1 MNAAQCFRFFP
12 KMSYGASRAWVNI
25 SLARSAI
32 DVWLSGALT
41 LKRSVDLDSVLSMA
55 ARYELKSDLLQAREQ
70 SLEDPERLFCLE
82 GSIRPDGE
90 LTKAGFLARA
100 GKLCAIEMSAPVS
113 LDRLLEEVFQDYL
126 RSVQVKMKAWKTT
139 AGANAELASARQ
151 KPLRPLEGP
160 KSLEVSK

>member
-113 LDRLLEEVFQDYL
+113 LDRLLEEGVSGLFAVRPGQDESMEDDC
-126 RSVQVKMKAWKTT
+126 RGKCRTRISAAKAIAAT
-139 AGANAELASARQ
+139 
-151 KPLRPLEGP
+151 
-160 KSLEVSK
+160 